1 MIEHGHGKPISF
13 RTAVILSAI
22 FLFIHLSLVFFS
34 DGVNNFL
41 SIEDVFVTAISGL
54 VTAVILHTARH
65 SEARLKKA
73 WLLIAAAMMFNTLGE
88 LSWTVIEVALRQN
101 PFPSIADIGFLLFYP
116 FFAMG
121 IFSLPNVPLSK
132 LDKTKI
138 LLDFAIIILS
148 ATILF
153 WISAIVP
160 VAASI
165 ESFDLESAVSLAY
178 PVMDLLLFVSLAE
191 MLFRKLDSLDKG
203 PIYLLALSC
212 AIMII
217 TDAIF
222 SIQTQQGTF
231 STTSF
236 LNCGWTASYLL
247 IGLAG
252 ILYISTP
259 KARARDTSE
268 GSGSIQIKKPDWT
281 RNLVFIGYVGAFVF
295 FVWNYDFFNPINHP
309 IIVSSIGL
317 LIGLM
322 VFRQMLD
329 MNEND
334 QLLAKAM
341 HEIDERKQI
350 ECALKESEHLPASIF
365 SFLPDATMVID
376 RDGKVICWNRS
387 MERLT
392 GVGAEQMLGKGDY
405 EYALPFYG
413 DRRPILIDVVLDSSL
428 LNRGIS
434 YNIKKQ
440 ENGSFVADICIPNLR
455 GNKVYVQATASALY
469 NSDGS
474 LHGAIESVRDI
485 SELKRTELELI
496 KSKEKAEEAT
506 RAKSEFLANMSHEI
520 RTPLNAIIGMT
531 SLLMDED
538 SGQCNKEYIE
548 IVRRSG
554 DALLDII
561 NNILDF
567 TKIEAGMLELERQ
580 PFVLGECLQMTLD
593 VVGVEAK
600 RKGLPIE
607 CIIDDYVPTVVLG
620 DPTRIRQILINL
632 LNNAVKF
639 TEKGKISVAVS
650 GEKNEEGLF
659 EIHFA
664 VTDTGIGIPE
674 DKMGRLF
681 QSFSQVDA
689 SMDRLYGGTGL
700 GLAISKRLTELM
712 GGKIWAE
719 SKAGN
724 GSTFHFIIPVEPT
737 LCGPIEI
744 GRSASTVDASRESS
758 FGLKILLAEDN
769 PINQI
774 VAKKLLMKLGYSA
787 DVVSNG
793 AEVLQALETQ
803 HYDVIL
809 MDLQMPIMDGFKAT
823 KEICRKWPRNERPAI
838 IAMTASALEGDREM
852 CLAAGMDDYVSK
864 PVKMEM
870 LKAALEACV
879 KERGCL
885 TRYL

>member
-1 MIEHGHGKPISF
+1 MIDLQGHGKPIPF
-13 RTAVILSAI
+13 CTAVILAAI
-22 FLFIHLSLVFFS
+22 LLFIHLSLT
-34 DGVNNFL
+34 FL
-41 SIEDVFVTAISGL
+41 SDETESLLPIEDVFVTSISGL
-54 VTAVILHTARH
+54 VTVVILHTAQH
-65 SEARLKKA
+65 SKARLKKA
-73 WLLIAAAMMFNTLGE
+73 WLLMAAAMMFNTLGE
-88 LSWTVIEVALRQN
+88 LSWTVIEVAFRQN
-101 PFPSIADIGFLLFYP
+101 PFPSVADIGYLLFYP

-132 LDKTKI
+132 LGKTKI
-138 LLDFAIIILS
+138 LLDFAIVILS
-148 ATILF
+148 ATILC
-153 WISAIVP
+153 WISIIAP
-160 VAASI
+160 VATSI
-165 ESFDLESAVSLAY
+165 ESYNLESVVSLAY
-178 PVMDLLLFVSLAE
+178 PVMDLLLFASLAE
-191 MLFRKLDSLDKG
+191 MLIRKLDSLEKG

-212 AIMII
+212 ALMII

-231 STTSF
+231 STTSI

-252 ILYISTP
+252 IQYINTP
-259 KARARDTSE
+259 PKTQAKDTSE

-281 RNLVFIGYVGAFVF
+281 RNVVFVGYVGAFVF

-309 IIVSSIGL
+309 IIVSAIGL

-334 QLLAKAM
+334 QLLSKAL
-341 HEIDERKQI
+341 HEIEVRKKI

-376 RDGKVICWNRS
+376 RDGRVICWNRS

-392 GVGAEQMLGKGDY
+392 GVGAEQMLGKGNY

-413 DRRPILIDVVLDSSL
+413 DRRPILIDIVLDSSL
-428 LNRGIS
+428 LNRNIL
-434 YNIKKQ
+434 YNIKRQ

-455 GNKVYVQATASALY
+455 GNRVYVQAIASALY

-474 LHGAIESVRDI
+474 LCGAIESVRDI
-485 SELKRTELELI
+485 SELKRTEMELI

-531 SLLMDED
+531 NLLMDEN
-538 SGQCNKEYIE
+538 SGQSNREYIE

-580 PFVLGECLQMTLD
+580 PFVLSECLEMAVD
-593 VVGVEAK
+593 MVSVEAK
-600 RKGLPIE
+600 RKDLPIE
-607 CIIDDYVPTVVLG
+607 CIIEDCVPTVVMG

-639 TEKGKISVAVS
+639 TEKGKISVRVS

-664 VTDTGIGIPE
+664 VKDTGIGIPE
-674 DKMGRLF
+674 EKMGRLF

-712 GGKIWAE
+712 GGKIWVE
-719 SKAGN
+719 SKAGK
-724 GSTFHFIIPVEPT
+724 GSTFHVIIPVEPT

-744 GRSASTVDASRESS
+744 GRSASMVDVSTEARSN
-758 FGLKILLAEDN
+758 LKILLAEDN

-793 AEVLQALETQ
+793 AEVLQALEGQ

-809 MDLQMPIMDGFKAT
+809 MDLQMPVMDGFKAT
-823 KEICRKWPRNERPAI
+823 KEICEKWPRNERPAI

-879 KERGCL
+879 KERSHS
-885 TRYL
+885 